1 MESMHI
7 YQGAQNALD
16 EFRDGNTE
24 LLGYSVARSCDL
36 AASRNQD
43 VRAALRQA
51 QRRLSIRLER
61 STVSTSSVT
70 NRVLITLTSTISMA
84 SHIFKSM
91 FPAVFSPGTGA
102 NCKRSTPAKSASWP
116 MFAAVPR
123 APLMAPM
130 MRYKAC
136 VSIKLV
142 ERNGRT
148 ERVWVYPSACSIGI
162 VPLPFKLPH

>member
-7 YQGAQNALD
+7 YEGAQSALD

-43 VRAALRQA
+43 VCAALRQA
-51 QRRLSIRLER
+51 QRRLTIRLER

-91 FPAVFSPGTGA
+91 FPAVFSPGTGGKLQEVNSSKERLVA
-102 NCKRSTPAKSASWP
+102 D
-116 MFAAVPR
+116 
-123 APLMAPM
+123 
-130 MRYKAC
+130 AC
-136 VSIKLV
+136 
-142 ERNGRT
+142 RRT
-148 ERVWVYPSACSIGI
+148 EGTADGPDDA
-162 VPLPFKLPH
+162 L